1 MMIKYTILLLSCV
14 SLQLAFP
21 TDVPVDT
28 VETTAATTAENITEC
43 DQISQDIA
51 KCFVSVIQKNLLSAS
66 SWEALLMDKNKMIE
80 MISDLE
86 NASCIVTSECLTV
99 KAMKYS
105 HDSIIQIGH
114 LVYEHGFDCLQ
125 KEYKN
130 IETYWY
136 TCSNSSMSTEFL
148 PIEQLEFN
156 VICAGSKLECS
167 SEEQLVLIEAALKGI
182 DIFKTLG
189 EYGQLQRA
197 DGQSPSENEDI
208 STIVTNI
215 AARLK

>member
-51 KCFVSVIQKNLLSAS
+51 KCFVSVIVSRKILNFANLNIVLILNVQQKNLLSAS

-125 KEYKN
+125 K
-130 IETYWY
+130 
-136 TCSNSSMSTEFL
+136 
-148 PIEQLEFN
+148 
-156 VICAGSKLECS
+156 V
-167 SEEQLVLIEAALKGI
+167 
-182 DIFKTLG
+182 
-189 EYGQLQRA
+189 R
-197 DGQSPSENEDI
+197 
-208 STIVTNI
+208 
-215 AARLK
+215 